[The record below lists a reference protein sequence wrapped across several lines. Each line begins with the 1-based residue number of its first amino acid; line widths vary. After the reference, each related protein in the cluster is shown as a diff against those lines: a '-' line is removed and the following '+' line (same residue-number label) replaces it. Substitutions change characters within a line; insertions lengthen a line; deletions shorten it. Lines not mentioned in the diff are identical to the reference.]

1 MRRSSGERWLKLRRP
16 RVELEERLVS
26 EWVAVTYPR
35 ARYRLRTRLGP
46 LPELTPELEALGVS
60 RNIYTVVRHWADC
73 LVFLEDKTII
83 VEGKIRWKPEGLGQL
98 ITYRSMFYQTPEY
111 GDRWA
116 LPVELVALFAYVT
129 EDNMALL
136 QQFKISPVEYRP
148 KWISEAYIERMRR
161 TY

>member
-1 MRRSSGERWLKLRRP
+1 MKLRRP

-46 LPELTPELEALGVS
+46 LPELSEDLKALGIS

-73 LVFLEDKTII
+73 LVFLDDRTII

-98 ITYRSMFYQTPEY
+98 ITYKFMFYQTPEY
-111 GDRWA
+111 SDRWD
-116 LPVELVALFAYVT
+116 LPVELVALYAYISK
-129 EDNMALL
+129 ENKELL
-136 QQFKISPVEYRP
+136 PGFDIRAVEFRP
-148 KWISEAYIERMRR
+148 KWISDAYIERARR
-161 TY
+161 SY

>member
-1 MRRSSGERWLKLRRP
+1 MKVRRP

-26 EWVAVTYPR
+26 EWVAATYPR

-46 LPELTPELEALGVS
+46 LPELSEDLKALGIS

-73 LVFLEDKTII
+73 LVFLDNKTVI

-111 GDRWA
+111 RDRWD
-116 LPVELVALFAYVT
+116 LPVELIALYAY
-129 EDNMALL
+129 
-136 QQFKISPVEYRP
+136 ISPENMELLTQFQIRP
-148 KWISEAYIERMRR
+148 VQFRPQWISDAYIERARR

>member
-1 MRRSSGERWLKLRRP
+1 VRRP

-26 EWVAVTYPR
+26 EWVAATYPR

-46 LPELTPELEALGVS
+46 LPELSEDLKALGIS

-73 LVFLEDKTII
+73 LIFLDDRTII

-98 ITYRSMFYQTPEY
+98 ITYRRMFYETPEY
-111 GDRWA
+111 TDRWT
-116 LPVELVALFAYVT
+116 LPVELIALYAYIT
-129 EDNMALL
+129 TDNMELL
-136 QQFKISPVEYRP
+136 KDFEITPVEFRP
-148 KWISEAYIERMRR
+148 KWISDAYIERARR

>member
-1 MRRSSGERWLKLRRP
+1 MKLRRP

-26 EWVAVTYPR
+26 EWVAATYPGT
-35 ARYRLRTRLGP
+35 RYRLRTRLGP
-46 LPELTPELEALGVS
+46 LPELSPELEALGIS

-73 LVFLEDKTII
+73 LVFLDERTII

-111 GDRWA
+111 GERWD
-116 LPVELVALFAYVT
+116 LPVELVALYAY
-129 EDNMALL
+129 
-136 QQFKISPVEYRP
+136 ISPENKELLPDFDIQAVEYRP
-148 KWISEAYIERMRR
+148 KWISDAYIERARR

>member
-1 MRRSSGERWLKLRRP
+1 MKLRRP

-46 LPELTPELEALGVS
+46 LPELSPELEAMGIS

-73 LVFLEDKTII
+73 LVFLQDKTVI

-98 ITYRSMFYQTPEY
+98 ITYRRMFFETPEY
-111 GDRWA
+111 TDRWD
-116 LPVELVALFAYVT
+116 LPVELVALYAYIT
-129 EDNMALL
+129 PDNMELL
-136 QQFKISPVEYRP
+136 KDFEITPVEYRP
-148 KWISEAYIERMRR
+148 KWISDAYIARARR